1 MKKAALIIDMPE
13 NCRDCQFFG
22 YECRLTR
29 DRCNWYNQSGRH
41 EACPLRPLPEC
52 MEVCGK

>member
-13 NCRDCQFFG
+13 NYRDCQFFG

-29 DRCNWYNQSGRH
+29 ERCNWYNQSGRH